1 MIEARTSRI
10 ALMTEPQTGPKSTPF
25 MIASAS
31 VTENGAEATIA
42 NTITAS
48 GIAKGPSWMSAC
60 STHGRCETTKA
71 ASANE
76 ATKIPT
82 ASRRRNQRPV
92 RELTALFLGGRAVF
106 AFARPAL
113 STGRASRS
121 HLAYW
126 VAELGD

>member
-1 MIEARTSRI
+1 MIGGGTTPI
-10 ALMTEPQTGPKSTPF
+10 GLMTNPQTGRKSTPF
-25 MIASAS
+25 IIASAS
-31 VTENGAEATIA
+31 VTENGAEATTA

-76 ATKIPT
+76 ATRIPT

-92 RELTALFLGGRAVF
+92 RELTALFLGGRLLF
-106 AFARPAL
+106 AFAP
-113 STGRASRS
+113 GRAVHRACEPFSPGNGWRD
-121 HLAYW
+121 
-126 VAELGD
+126 LGD